1 MAAEVLAAHGMRV
14 AVYDH
19 MPSVGRKL
27 LLAGRSGLNLTH
39 GEPVDDLVARYAEAT
54 VVVAAVRA
62 FPPAALRAWCAGL
75 GEPTYVGS
83 SGRVF
88 PESFRATPLLR
99 AWLARL
105 QELGVSIHPRHRW
118 LGWGTTPDGR
128 TDPGHHRF
136 QSDSGSTIDVR
147 SDISVFALGGA
158 SWPRVGSDGGWV
170 TPFREAGVQVR
181 ALRPANCG
189 VRIAWT
195 ARFAE
200 QFAGSPLK
208 NVALRVGD
216 VSVRGDVT
224 VSREG
229 VESGPVYTHSATIRD
244 CIERDG
250 SCSITV
256 DLHPDLTLTTVKD
269 RLALRRPKDSAATG
283 LRRSLGLAPVA
294 VALLRE
300 ATNNHLPTDPAGLA
314 ALVKGV
320 RFVVHATMPLD
331 RAISTAGGL
340 ALAELDDKFMV
351 RRLPGTFVA
360 GEMLDWEAPTGGYLL
375 QASLSTAVA
384 AANGAVSWLAQTPA

>member
-1 MAAEVLAAHGMRV
+1 MAAEVLASHGVRV
-14 AVYDH
+14 AVYEH

-39 GEPVDDLVARYAEAT
+39 SERIEDLVSRYGEASM
-54 VVVAAVRA
+54 VVAAVRA
-62 FPPAALRAWCAGL
+62 YPPAALRTWCAGL

-105 QELGVSIHPRHRW
+105 HELDVSIHPRHRW

-136 QSDSGSTIDVR
+136 QPGTGKPIDVR

-170 TPFREAGVQVR
+170 TPFRDAGVQVR
-181 ALRPANCG
+181 EMRPANCG
-189 VRIAWT
+189 VQIPWT
-195 ARFAE
+195 PRFADR
-200 QFAGSPLK
+200 FAGTPIK

-216 VSVRGDVT
+216 VSARGDVT
-224 VSREG
+224 VSRG
-229 VESGPVYTHSATIRD
+229 GIESGPVYTHSATIRD
-244 CIERDG
+244 SIERG
-250 SCSITV
+250 GACTITI
-256 DLHPDLTLTTVKD
+256 DLHPDLTLTAVQG
-269 RLALRRPKDSAATG
+269 RLAHRRPKDSAATG
-283 LRRSLGLAPVA
+283 LRRALGLAPVA
-294 VALLRE
+294 VAFLRE
-300 ATNNHLPTDPAGLA
+300 ATNNHLPTDPAELA

-320 RFVVHATMPLD
+320 PLVVHATMSLD

-340 ALAELDDKFMV
+340 TLAEVDDRFMV

-384 AANGAVSWLAQTPA
+384 AANGAINWLQQTSA